1 MGEGE
6 RGLPEPQEGAW
17 GCSGAAG
24 APVTRIPASRA
35 DCTASSPSPGAVGV
49 VMGKTGGPGNETV

>member
-24 APVTRIPASRA
+24 APVTCIPASRA
-35 DCTASSPSPGAVGV
+35 DCTASSPLTRCSGDGH
-49 VMGKTGGPGNETV
+49 GENGGPRE